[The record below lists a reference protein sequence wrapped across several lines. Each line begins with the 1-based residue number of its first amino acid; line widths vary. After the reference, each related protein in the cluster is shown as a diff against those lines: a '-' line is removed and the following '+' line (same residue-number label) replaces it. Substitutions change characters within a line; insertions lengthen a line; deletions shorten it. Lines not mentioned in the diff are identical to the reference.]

1 MPESLLL
8 AADNALYKAKH
19 GGSNRVATALLVA
32 PKDN

>member
-19 GGSNRVATALLVA
+19 GGSNRVATAHLVA